1 MDRARILVD
10 FNALG
15 EDYLIPI
22 SKTDSVIDSD
32 GNAVVLSDGIE
43 IYLYED
49 DYDVFD
55 RQDNLIAEGIIVR
68 NTGMNS
74 IVKWYCQLNDFGVR
88 HESDDPSFFFPELS
102 KNEKRSIIYGKLE
115 EWVSLIG
122 IKQNNIVKGAIEG
135 YIEVLRKIDNSK
147 Q

>member
-68 NTGMNS
+68 NTSINS

-88 HESDDPSFFFPELS
+88 HESDDPSFFFPELTE
-102 KNEKRSIIYGKLE
+102 NEKRSIIYGKLE

-122 IKQNNIVKGAIEG
+122 IKQNIIVKGAIES
-135 YIEVLRKIDNSK
+135 YIEVLKKIENSK